1 VIRTFIKYWVP
12 VLLWLAVIFSA
23 SADKSSGQRSSR
35 IIAPIV
41 RFLVPNIS
49 QKNLDTIVH
58 SVRKTAHMT
67 EYAVLALLLFRALAK
82 VGRGVPAEP
91 SAVPVGRS
99 VEVGRSV
106 LAEPPPSFPLRAGAI
121 AFALSALYA
130 MTDEF
135 HQTFVPSRE
144 GQITDVI
151 IDSFGAAAGLCA
163 LWLVGRWRKRW

>member
-1 VIRTFIKYWVP
+1 MIRTFIKYWVP

-99 VEVGRSV
+99 V
-106 LAEPPPSFPLRAGAI
+106 LAEPPPSFPLRAAAI

-144 GQITDVI
+144 GQTTDVI
-151 IDSFGAAAGLCA
+151 IDSFGAAAGLFA

>member
-1 VIRTFIKYWVP
+1 VICTFIKYWVP

-23 SADKSSGQRSSR
+23 SADKSSGQHSSR

-41 RFLVPNIS
+41 RFFVPNIS

-67 EYAVLALLLFRALAK
+67 EYAVLALLLFRALAN
-82 VGRGVPAEP
+82 VGRDACRAEASERRPVPAEP
-91 SAVPVGRS
+91 
-99 VEVGRSV
+99 
-106 LAEPPPSFPLRAGAI
+106 PSFPVRAAAI

-130 MTDEF
+130 VTDEF

-144 GQITDVI
+144 GQITDVL
-151 IDSFGAAAGLCA
+151 IDALGSAAGLFA